1 MKKRQGNSASVKRGE
16 RQAVDHTLHP
26 VVRHLYRVCANLPMN
41 ADGSDYRGE
50 YAKQCGWYWIR
61 HGCALPIKA
70 YGLKNARWIAS
81 TLNKANPSHQPPP
94 NGGRLDGV
102 VGIPNQEK
110 A

>member
-1 MKKRQGNSASVKRGE
+1 MKKRQGNIASVKRGE
-16 RQAVDHTLHP
+16 RQAVDHSLHP
-26 VVRHLYRVCANLPMN
+26 VVRHLYRVHCANLPMN

-81 TLNKANPSHQPPP
+81 TLNKANTAVHRRAAS
-94 NGGRLDGV
+94 DGTRV
-102 VGIPNQEK
+102 QKKQQEEL
-110 A
+110 